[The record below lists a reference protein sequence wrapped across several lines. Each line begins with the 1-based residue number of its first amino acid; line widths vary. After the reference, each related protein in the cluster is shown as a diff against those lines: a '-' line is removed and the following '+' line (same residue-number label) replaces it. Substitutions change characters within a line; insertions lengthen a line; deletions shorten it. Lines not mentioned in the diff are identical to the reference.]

1 MKQRLL
7 WLWLLPVALLLS
19 NVSTA
24 RSQYIYVEGTSV
36 SLSESNPN
44 ILEGKGEGRDGCVSY
59 DAETKTL
66 TLNNA
71 ILKSRE
77 QSSRLSIVNTKSDTI
92 TVRLVGG
99 NSMLASFTN
108 TVKVID
114 SNVRLTGTGSLSVS
128 NGNDDNLITFSV
140 KGPGASLLIDST
152 TLIVDGSFFQNAECD
167 ANLVIR
173 HSTVKASNTTFKQ
186 ITLKDCYLSEP
197 EGAFI
202 STLTDQVGTYQAIV
216 DNNGRYA
223 QNYTIL
229 PGTVTTYPIVVAGT
243 GISSKNQENV
253 LAGQGVG
260 RDGAVRYDADTKTL
274 TLENANLTTKE
285 DKVMLSINKFD
296 SDTLTI
302 NLIGK
307 NHIESNSNALV
318 LQNSTV
324 RFTGSGSLESVST
337 ASDHMG
343 IAPLGEDANLIIS
356 NTTVTAKGG
365 AGIYDPNFGATLTI
379 ENSKVSVEGG
389 VVAKTI
395 TLKDCFVE
403 LPTGG
408 HVGEGSTKDG
418 KKMMGIWNA
427 SGKLALSCVILPE
440 SHRSIAPVESSE
452 VTIQF
457 HSVTKELQVSG
468 LTAGERAYLFDMTGV
483 AVAEL
488 VADAEGTATQSL
500 AQLPAGNYLV
510 ATSKGTYKLA
520 VAQ

>member
-19 NVSTA
+19 NVLIA

-44 ILEGKGEGRDGCVSY
+44 VLKGKGEGRDGCVSY

-92 TVRLVGG
+92 TVRLVGE
-99 NSMLASFTN
+99 NSMLAFATN
-108 TVKVID
+108 TIRITD

-128 NGNDDNLITFSV
+128 NGNEDRLVTFTV
-140 KGPGASLLIDST
+140 GGPAASLLIDST
-152 TLIVDGSFFQNAECD
+152 TLIVNGSLQNPECD
-167 ANLVIR
+167 ANLVIN
-173 HSTVKASNTTFKQ
+173 HSTVKAGGTAFKQ
-186 ITLKDCYLSEP
+186 ITLNDCYLSEP
-197 EGAFI
+197 VGAFVG
-202 STLTDQVGTYQAIV
+202 SGEDQVGKYQGIA
-216 DNNGRYA
+216 A
-223 QNYTIL
+223 QDGKIAKSYTIL
-229 PGTVTTYPIVVAGT
+229 PGSITMYPIEVNGVKV
-243 GISSKNQENV
+243 SSKNQENV

-260 RDGAVRYDADTKTL
+260 RDGAIRYDAETKTL
-274 TLENANLTTKE
+274 TLENANLTTK
-285 DKVMLSINKFD
+285 DDIVMLFINEFGP
-296 SDTLTI
+296 DTLTI

-307 NHIESNSNALV
+307 NHIESHSNALA
-318 LQNSTV
+318 LINSTV
-324 RFTGSGSLESVST
+324 RITGTGSLESIST
-337 ASDHMG
+337 DSNHMG
-343 IAPLGEDANLIIS
+343 IAPLGEGANLIIS

-365 AGIYDPNFGATLTI
+365 VGIFDPDFGASLTI

-389 VVAKTI
+389 IATKTI

-403 LPTGG
+403 LPVGG
-408 HVGEGSTKDG
+408 SVGEGSAKDG
-418 KKMMGIWNA
+418 RKLMGLWDA

-457 HSVTKELQVSG
+457 HPITKELQVSG

-488 VADAEGTATQSL
+488 VADAEGAASQSL

-510 ATSKGTYKLA
+510 VTTKGAYKLA

>member
-24 RSQYIYVEGTSV
+24 RSQHISVEGTYI

-44 ILEGKGEGRDGCVSY
+44 VLEGKGEGRDGCVSY

-77 QSSRLSIVNTKSDTI
+77 QSSRLTIMGTKSDTV
-92 TVRLVGG
+92 TVRLVGE
-99 NSMLASFTN
+99 NSMLAFATN
-108 TVKVID
+108 TVSITD
-114 SNVRLTGTGSLSVS
+114 SNVRLTGSGSLSVS
-128 NGNDDNLITFSV
+128 NGNNDRLITFSV
-140 KGPGASLLIDST
+140 SGPAASLLIDST
-152 TLIVDGSFFQNAECD
+152 TLIVDGSFQNAQCD
-167 ANLVIR
+167 ATLVINY
-173 HSTVKASNTTFKQ
+173 SNVKASQTVFKQ
-186 ITLKDCYLSEP
+186 ITLNDCYLSEP

-202 STLTDQVGTYQAIV
+202 STVTDQVGSYQAIV
-216 DNNGRYA
+216 DNTGRDA

-260 RDGAVRYDADTKTL
+260 RDGAVRYDAETKTL
-274 TLENANLTTKE
+274 TLENANLTTK
-285 DKVMLSINKFD
+285 DDIVMLFINEFG
-296 SDTLTI
+296 SETLTI

-307 NHIESNSNALV
+307 NHIESHSNAFALI
-318 LQNSTV
+318 NSTV
-324 RFTGSGSLESVST
+324 RITGSGSLESVST

-343 IAPLGEDANLIIS
+343 IAPLGEGANLIIS

-365 AGIYDPNFGATLTI
+365 AGIYDPKLGATLTI
-379 ENSKVSVEGG
+379 ENSKVTVEGG

-408 HVGEGSTKDG
+408 SVGEGSAKDG
-418 KKMMGIWNA
+418 TKLMGVWDA

-440 SHRSIAPVESSE
+440 SHRSIAPVESDE

-500 AQLPAGNYLV
+500 AQLPVGNYLV
-510 ATSKGTYKLA
+510 VTTKGAYKLT

>member
-19 NVSTA
+19 NVLIA

-44 ILEGKGEGRDGCVSY
+44 VLEGKGEGRDGCVSY

-92 TVRLVGG
+92 TVRLVGE
-99 NSMLASFTN
+99 NSMLAFATN
-108 TVKVID
+108 TIRITD

-128 NGNDDNLITFSV
+128 NGNEDRLVTFTV
-140 KGPGASLLIDST
+140 GGPAASLLIDST
-152 TLIVDGSFFQNAECD
+152 TLIVNGSLQNPECD
-167 ANLVIR
+167 ANLVIN
-173 HSTVKASNTTFKQ
+173 HSTVKAGGTAFKQ
-186 ITLKDCYLSEP
+186 ITLNDCYLSEP
-197 EGAFI
+197 VGAFVG
-202 STLTDQVGTYQAIV
+202 SGEDQVGKYQGIA
-216 DNNGRYA
+216 A
-223 QNYTIL
+223 QDGKIAKSYTIL
-229 PGTVTTYPIVVAGT
+229 PGSITMYPIEVNGVKV
-243 GISSKNQENV
+243 SSKNQENV

-343 IAPLGEDANLIIS
+343 IAPLGEGANLIIS

-488 VADAEGTATQSL
+488 VADAEGTASQSL

-510 ATSKGTYKLA
+510 VTTKGAYKLA

>member
-7 WLWLLPVALLLS
+7 WRWLLPVALLLS
-19 NVSTA
+19 NVSIA

-44 ILEGKGEGRDGCVSY
+44 VLEGKGEGRDGCVSY

-77 QSSRLSIVNTKSDTI
+77 QTHRLSITNTKSDTV
-92 TVRLVGG
+92 TVRLIGE
-99 NSMLASFTN
+99 NSMLAFATN
-108 TVKVID
+108 TVYITD

-128 NGNDDNLITFSV
+128 SGNEDRFITFSV
-140 KGPGASLLIDST
+140 SGPAASLLIDST
-152 TLIVDGSFFQNAECD
+152 TLIVDGSLQNPECD
-167 ANLVIR
+167 ANLVIN
-173 HSTVKASNTTFKQ
+173 HSTVKAGGTTFKQ
-186 ITLKDCYLSEP
+186 ITLNDCYLAEP
-197 EGAFI
+197 VGAFVG
-202 STLTDQVGTYQAIV
+202 SGKDQVGTYQGIA
-216 DNNGRYA
+216 A
-223 QNYTIL
+223 QDGKIAKSYTIL
-229 PGTVTTYPIVVAGT
+229 PGSITMYPIEVNGVKV
-243 GISSKNQENV
+243 SSKNQENV

-260 RDGAVRYDADTKTL
+260 RDGAVRYDAKTKTL

-343 IAPLGEDANLIIS
+343 IAPLGEGANLIIS

-379 ENSKVSVEGG
+379 ENSKVSAEGG
-389 VVAKTI
+389 IATKTI

-408 HVGEGSTKDG
+408 SVGEGSTKDG
-418 KKMMGIWNA
+418 KKLMGVWDA

-440 SHRSIAPVESSE
+440 SHRSIAPVESDE

-457 HSVTKELQVSG
+457 HPITKELQVSG

-488 VADAEGTATQSL
+488 VADAEGAATQL
-500 AQLPAGNYLV
+500 LTQLPAGNYLV
-510 ATSKGTYKLA
+510 VTSKGTYKLA

>member
-24 RSQYIYVEGTSV
+24 RSQSIYVEGTYI

-44 ILEGKGEGRDGCVSY
+44 VLEGKGEGRDGCVSY

-77 QSSRLSIVNTKSDTI
+77 QRPRLSIVNTNSDTV
-92 TVRLVGG
+92 TVRLVGE

-108 TVKVID
+108 TVKVIN

-128 NGNDDNLITFSV
+128 NGNEDRLIPFAV
-140 KGPGASLLIDST
+140 GGPGASLLIDST
-152 TLIVDGSFFQNAECD
+152 TLIVDGFLQNPACD
-167 ANLVIR
+167 ANLAIN
-173 HSTVKASNTTFKQ
+173 HSTVKAGGTAFKQ
-186 ITLKDCYLSEP
+186 ITLNDCYLAEP
-197 EGAFI
+197 EGVSI
-202 STLTDQVGTYQAIV
+202 GTEEDQVGSYQAIV
-216 DNNGRYA
+216 DNSGWWAR
-223 QNYTIL
+223 NYTIL

-243 GISSKNQENV
+243 GITSKNQENV

-260 RDGAVRYDADTKTL
+260 RDGAVRYDAETKTL
-274 TLENANLTTKE
+274 TLENANLTTK
-285 DKVMLSINKFD
+285 DDIVMLFINEFGPE
-296 SDTLTI
+296 TLTI

-307 NHIESNSNALV
+307 NHIESHSNAFALI
-318 LQNSTV
+318 NSTI
-324 RFTGSGSLESVST
+324 RITGSGSLESIST
-337 ASDHMG
+337 DANHMG
-343 IAPLGEDANLIIS
+343 IAPLGEGANLIIS

-365 AGIYDPNFGATLTI
+365 AGIFDPDFGAALTI
-379 ENSKVSVEGG
+379 ENSKVSAEGG
-389 VVAKTI
+389 IATKTI
-395 TLKDCFVE
+395 TLKDCFIE

-408 HVGEGSTKDG
+408 SVGEGSTKDG
-418 KKMMGIWNA
+418 TKLMGIWDA

-457 HSVTKELQVSG
+457 HSITKELQVSG
-468 LTAGERAYLFDMTGV
+468 LTAGERAYLFDII
-483 AVAEL
+483 AVR
-488 VADAEGTATQSL
+488 
-500 AQLPAGNYLV
+500 
-510 ATSKGTYKLA
+510 
-520 VAQ
+520 

>member
-24 RSQYIYVEGTSV
+24 RSQGILVEGTYV
-36 SLSESNPN
+36 SLSKSNPN
-44 ILEGKGEGRDGCVSY
+44 VLKGKGEGRDGCVSY

-77 QSSRLSIVNTKSDTI
+77 QSDRLSIVNTNSDTI
-92 TVRLVGG
+92 TVRLIGE

-128 NGNDDNLITFSV
+128 NGNEDRLIPFAV
-140 KGPGASLLIDST
+140 GGPAASLLIDST
-152 TLIVDGSFFQNAECD
+152 TLIVDGFLQNPACD

-173 HSTVKASNTTFKQ
+173 HSTVKASKTIFKQ
-186 ITLKDCYLSEP
+186 ITLRDCYLSEP
-197 EGAFI
+197 AGAFI
-202 STLTDQVGTYQAIV
+202 STVTDQVGSYQAIV
-216 DNNGRYA
+216 DNNGRDA
-223 QNYTIL
+223 ENYTIL

-260 RDGAVRYDADTKTL
+260 RDGAVRYDAETKTL

-285 DKVMLSINKFD
+285 DKVMLFINEFGP
-296 SDTLTI
+296 DTLTI

-307 NHIESNSNALV
+307 NHIESHSNAFALI
-318 LQNSTV
+318 NSTV
-324 RFTGSGSLESVST
+324 RITGSGSLESIST

-343 IAPLGEDANLIIS
+343 IAPLGEGANLIIS

-365 AGIYDPNFGATLTI
+365 AGIYDPKLGATLTI

-389 VVAKTI
+389 IVAKTI

-408 HVGEGSTKDG
+408 SVGEGSTKDG
-418 KKMMGIWNA
+418 TKLMGVWDA

-457 HSVTKELQVSG
+457 HSITKELQVSG

-488 VADAEGTATQSL
+488 VADAEGTATQL
-500 AQLPAGNYLV
+500 LTQLPAGNYLV
-510 ATSKGTYKLA
+510 VTSKGTYKLA

>member
-7 WLWLLPVALLLS
+7 WLWLLPVALLFS

-24 RSQYIYVEGTSV
+24 RSQAIFVEGTRV

-44 ILEGKGEGRDGCVSY
+44 VLEGKGEGRDGCVSY

-71 ILKSRE
+71 NLKSRE
-77 QSSRLSIVNTKSDTI
+77 QSDRLSIVNTKSDTV
-92 TVRLVGG
+92 TVRLIGE

-128 NGNDDNLITFSV
+128 NGNDDRYITFSV

-152 TLIVDGSFFQNAECD
+152 TLIVEGSLQNAQCD
-167 ANLVIR
+167 ANLVIN
-173 HSTVKASNTTFKQ
+173 HSTVKAGETTFKQ

-197 EGAFI
+197 EGA
-202 STLTDQVGTYQAIV
+202 SVGTGEDQVGSYQAIV
-216 DNNGRYA
+216 DNNGHYA

-243 GISSKNQENV
+243 GITSKNQENV

-260 RDGAVRYDADTKTL
+260 RDGAVRYDAETKTL
-274 TLENANLTTKE
+274 TLENANLTTK
-285 DKVMLSINKFD
+285 DDIVMLFINEFGP
-296 SDTLTI
+296 DTLTI
-302 NLIGK
+302 DLIGK
-307 NHIESNSNALV
+307 NHIESHSNAFALI
-318 LQNSTV
+318 NSTV
-324 RFTGSGSLESVST
+324 RITGSGSLESVST
-337 ASDHMG
+337 DSNHMG
-343 IAPLGEDANLIIS
+343 IAPLGEGANLIIS

-365 AGIYDPNFGATLTI
+365 AGIYDPKLGATLTI

-408 HVGEGSTKDG
+408 SVGEGSAKDG
-418 KKMMGIWNA
+418 TKLMGVWDA

-440 SHRSIAPVESSE
+440 SHRSIAPVESDE

-457 HSVTKELQVSG
+457 HSITKELQVSG

-510 ATSKGTYKLA
+510 VTTKGSHKLA

>member
-24 RSQYIYVEGTSV
+24 RSQGIYVEGTRI

-44 ILEGKGEGRDGCVSY
+44 VLEGKGEGRDGCVSY

-77 QSSRLSIVNTKSDTI
+77 QSDRLSIINTNSDTV
-92 TVRLVGG
+92 TVRLIGE

-128 NGNDDNLITFSV
+128 NGNDDDLITFSV

-152 TLIVDGSFFQNAECD
+152 TLIVEGSLQNAQCD
-167 ANLVIR
+167 ANLVIN
-173 HSTVKASNTTFKQ
+173 HSTVKAGGTAFKQ
-186 ITLKDCYLSEP
+186 ITLNDCYLSEP
-197 EGAFI
+197 EGAFVG
-202 STLTDQVGTYQAIV
+202 TGEDQVGSYQAIV
-216 DNNGRYA
+216 DNSGRYA

-243 GISSKNQENV
+243 GITSKNQENV

-260 RDGAVRYDADTKTL
+260 RDGAVRYDTETKTL
-274 TLENANLTTKE
+274 TLENANLTTWG
-285 DKVMLSINKFD
+285 DVVMLSINEFGP
-296 SDTLTI
+296 DTLTI
-302 NLIGK
+302 DLIGK
-307 NHIESNSNALV
+307 NHIESHSDALSF
-318 LQNSTV
+318 LKSTV
-324 RFTGSGSLESVST
+324 RITGSGSLESVST
-337 ASDHMG
+337 ASNHMG
-343 IAPLGEDANLIIS
+343 IAPLGEGANLIIS

-365 AGIYDPNFGATLTI
+365 IFDPNFGATLTI

-403 LPTGG
+403 LPIGG
-408 HVGEGSTKDG
+408 RVDEGSTKDG
-418 KKMMGIWNA
+418 TKLMSVWDA
-427 SGKLALSCVILPE
+427 SGKPALSCVILPE

-510 ATSKGTYKLA
+510 VTTKGSHKLA

>member
-24 RSQYIYVEGTSV
+24 RSQSIYVEGTRV
-36 SLSESNPN
+36 SLSKSNPN
-44 ILEGKGEGRDGCVSY
+44 VLEGKGEGRDGCVSY

-77 QSSRLSIVNTKSDTI
+77 QSSRLTIMDTKSDTV
-92 TVRLVGG
+92 TVRLIGE

-108 TVKVID
+108 TFKVID

-128 NGNDDNLITFSV
+128 NGNDDRYITFYV
-140 KGPGASLLIDST
+140 KGPAASLLIDST
-152 TLIVDGSFFQNAECD
+152 TLIVDGSLQNPECD
-167 ANLVIR
+167 ANLVIN
-173 HSTVKASNTTFKQ
+173 HSTVKAGGTTFKQ
-186 ITLKDCYLSEP
+186 ITLNDCYLAEP
-197 EGAFI
+197 VGAFVG
-202 STLTDQVGTYQAIV
+202 SGKDQVGTYQGIA
-216 DNNGRYA
+216 A
-223 QNYTIL
+223 QDGKIAKSYTIL
-229 PGTVTTYPIVVAGT
+229 PGSITMYPIEVNGVQV
-243 GISSKNQENV
+243 SSKNQENI

-260 RDGAVRYDADTKTL
+260 RDGAVRYDSETKTL
-274 TLENANLTTKE
+274 TLENATLTTKE
-285 DKVMLSINKFD
+285 DKVMLSINEFGPG
-296 SDTLTI
+296 TLTI

-307 NHIESNSNALV
+307 NHIESHSNALA
-318 LQNSTV
+318 LINSTV
-324 RFTGSGSLESVST
+324 RITGSGSLESIST
-337 ASDHMG
+337 DANHMG
-343 IAPLGEDANLIIS
+343 IAPLGEGANLIIS
-356 NTTVTAKGG
+356 NTTITAKGG
-365 AGIYDPNFGATLTI
+365 IFDPDFGATLTI
-379 ENSKVSVEGG
+379 ENSKVSAEGG
-389 VVAKTI
+389 IATKTI

-408 HVGEGSTKDG
+408 SVGEGSTKDG
-418 KKMMGIWNA
+418 KKLMGVWNA

-457 HSVTKELQVSG
+457 HSVTKELQVVG

-488 VADAEGTATQSL
+488 VADAEGTAAQSL

-510 ATSKGTYKLA
+510 VTTKGTYKLA
-520 VAQ
+520 IAQ

>member
-7 WLWLLPVALLLS
+7 WRWLLPVALLLS

-24 RSQYIYVEGTSV
+24 RSQSIYVEGTRV
-36 SLSESNPN
+36 SLSKSNPN
-44 ILEGKGEGRDGCVSY
+44 VLEGKGEGRDGCVSY

-77 QSSRLSIVNTKSDTI
+77 QSPRLSIVNTNSDTV
-92 TVRLVGG
+92 TVRLIGE
-99 NSMLASFTN
+99 NSMLAFATN
-108 TVKVID
+108 TVSITD

-128 NGNDDNLITFSV
+128 NGNDDRLITFAV
-140 KGPGASLLIDST
+140 KGPSASLLVDST
-152 TLIVDGSFFQNAECD
+152 TLIVNGSFQNAACE

-173 HSTVKASNTTFKQ
+173 HSTVKASLTVFKQ

-197 EGAFI
+197 EGA
-202 STLTDQVGTYQAIV
+202 SVGTGEDQVGSYQAIV

-243 GISSKNQENV
+243 GITSKNQENV

-260 RDGAVRYDADTKTL
+260 RAGAVRYDAETKTL
-274 TLENANLTTKE
+274 TLENANLTTWG
-285 DKVMLSINKFD
+285 DVVMLSINEFGP
-296 SDTLTI
+296 DTLTI

-318 LQNSTV
+318 LRNSTV

-343 IAPLGEDANLIIS
+343 IAPLGEGANLIIS

-365 AGIYDPNFGATLTI
+365 AGIFDPNFGATLTI

-403 LPTGG
+403 LPIGG
-408 HVGEGSTKDG
+408 RVGEGSAKDG
-418 KKMMGIWNA
+418 TKLMGVWEA
-427 SGKLALSCVILPE
+427 SNDLALFCVILPE
-440 SHRSIAPVESSE
+440 SHRSIASVETDE

-488 VADAEGTATQSL
+488 VADAEGTATQML
-500 AQLPAGNYLV
+500 TQLPAGNYLV
-510 ATSKGTYKLA
+510 VTSKGTYKLA

>member
-1 MKQRLL
+1 MKQRL
-7 WLWLLPVALLLS
+7 LWLLPVALLLS

-24 RSQYIYVEGTSV
+24 RSQSIYVEDTYI

-44 ILEGKGEGRDGCVSY
+44 VLEGKGEGRDGCVSY

-77 QSSRLSIVNTKSDTI
+77 QSSRLTIMDTKSDTV
-92 TVRLVGG
+92 TVRLVGE

-108 TVKVID
+108 TVSITD

-128 NGNDDNLITFSV
+128 NGNDDRYITFSV
-140 KGPGASLLIDST
+140 KGPAASLLIDST
-152 TLIVDGSFFQNAECD
+152 TLIVEGPLQNAQCD
-167 ANLVIR
+167 ANLVIN
-173 HSTVKASNTTFKQ
+173 HSTVKAGGTAFKQ
-186 ITLKDCYLSEP
+186 ITLNDCYLSEP
-197 EGAFI
+197 VGAFVG
-202 STLTDQVGTYQAIV
+202 TGEDQVGSYQAIV

-243 GISSKNQENV
+243 GITSKNQENV

-260 RDGAVRYDADTKTL
+260 RDGAVRYDAETKTL
-274 TLENANLTTKE
+274 TLENANLTTWG
-285 DKVMLSINKFD
+285 DVVMLSINEFGP
-296 SDTLTI
+296 DTLTI

-318 LQNSTV
+318 LRNSTV

-343 IAPLGEDANLIIS
+343 IAPLGEGANLIIS

-365 AGIYDPNFGATLTI
+365 AGIFDPNFGATLTI

-403 LPTGG
+403 LPIGG
-408 HVGEGSTKDG
+408 RVGEGSAKDG
-418 KKMMGIWNA
+418 TKLMGVWEA
-427 SGKLALSCVILPE
+427 SNDLALFCVILPE
-440 SHRSIAPVESSE
+440 SHRSIASVETDE

-488 VADAEGTATQSL
+488 VADAEGTATQL
-500 AQLPAGNYLV
+500 LTQLPAGNYLV
-510 ATSKGTYKLA
+510 VTSKGTYKLA

>member
-24 RSQYIYVEGTSV
+24 RSQSIYVEGTYI
-36 SLSESNPN
+36 SLAESNPN
-44 ILEGKGEGRDGCVSY
+44 VLEGKGEGRDGCVSY

-77 QSSRLSIVNTKSDTI
+77 QSHRLTITNTKSDTV
-92 TVRLVGG
+92 TVRLIGE
-99 NSMLASFTN
+99 NSMLAFATN
-108 TVKVID
+108 TVNITD

-128 NGNDDNLITFSV
+128 NGNEDRYITFSV
-140 KGPGASLLIDST
+140 GGPAASLLIDST
-152 TLIVDGSFFQNAECD
+152 TLIVDGSLQNAECD
-167 ANLVIR
+167 ANLVIN
-173 HSTVKASNTTFKQ
+173 HSTVKAGRTTFKQ
-186 ITLKDCYLSEP
+186 ITLNDCYLAEP
-197 EGAFI
+197 VGAFVG
-202 STLTDQVGTYQAIV
+202 TGEDQVGTYQGIAGQDGKV
-216 DNNGRYA
+216 A
-223 QNYTIL
+223 QSYTIL
-229 PGTVTTYPIVVAGT
+229 PGSITMYPIEVNGVQV
-243 GISSKNQENV
+243 SSKNQENV

-260 RDGAVRYDADTKTL
+260 RDGAVRYDAETKTL

-285 DKVMLSINKFD
+285 DIVMLFINEFG
-296 SDTLTI
+296 SETLTI

-307 NHIESNSNALV
+307 NHIESHSNAFALI
-318 LQNSTV
+318 NSTI
-324 RFTGSGSLESVST
+324 RITGSGSLESVST

-343 IAPLGEDANLIIS
+343 IAPLGEGANLVIS

-365 AGIYDPNFGATLTI
+365 AGIYDPKLGATLTI

-408 HVGEGSTKDG
+408 RVGEGSAKDG
-418 KKMMGIWNA
+418 TKLMGVWEA
-427 SGKLALSCVILPE
+427 SNDLALSCVILPE

-510 ATSKGTYKLA
+510 VTTKGSYKLA

>member
-24 RSQYIYVEGTSV
+24 RSQSIYVEGTYI

-44 ILEGKGEGRDGCVSY
+44 VLEGKGEGRDGCVSY

-77 QSSRLSIVNTKSDTI
+77 QSSRLTIMDTKSDTV
-92 TVRLVGG
+92 TVRLVGE
-99 NSMLASFTN
+99 NSMLAFATN
-108 TVKVID
+108 TVRITD

-128 NGNDDNLITFSV
+128 NGNEDRLVTFTV
-140 KGPGASLLIDST
+140 GGPAASLLIDST
-152 TLIVDGSFFQNAECD
+152 TLIVNGSLQNPECD
-167 ANLVIR
+167 ANLVIN
-173 HSTVKASNTTFKQ
+173 HSTVKAGGTAFKQ
-186 ITLKDCYLSEP
+186 ITLNDCYLSEP
-197 EGAFI
+197 EGAFVG
-202 STLTDQVGTYQAIV
+202 SGEDQVGTYQGIADQDGKI
-216 DNNGRYA
+216 A
-223 QNYTIL
+223 KSYTIL
-229 PGTVTTYPIVVAGT
+229 PGSITMYPIEVNGVKV
-243 GISSKNQENV
+243 SSKNQENV

-260 RDGAVRYDADTKTL
+260 RDGAVRYDAETKTL
-274 TLENANLTTKE
+274 TLENANLTTK
-285 DKVMLSINKFD
+285 DDIVMLFINEFG
-296 SDTLTI
+296 SETLTI

-307 NHIESNSNALV
+307 NHIESHSNALA
-318 LQNSTV
+318 LINSTV
-324 RFTGSGSLESVST
+324 RITGSGSLESIST
-337 ASDHMG
+337 DSNHMG
-343 IAPLGEDANLIIS
+343 IAPLGEGANLIIS

-365 AGIYDPNFGATLTI
+365 VGIYDPNLGATITI

-408 HVGEGSTKDG
+408 SVGEGSTKDG
-418 KKMMGIWNA
+418 TKMMGVWDT

-440 SHRSIAPVESSE
+440 SHRSIAPVEFSE

-510 ATSKGTYKLA
+510 VTTKGSHKLA

>member
-24 RSQYIYVEGTSV
+24 RSQHISVEGTYI

-44 ILEGKGEGRDGCVSY
+44 VLEGKGEGRDGCVSY

-77 QSSRLSIVNTKSDTI
+77 QSSRLTIMGTKSDTV
-92 TVRLVGG
+92 TVRLVGE
-99 NSMLASFTN
+99 NSMLAFATN
-108 TVKVID
+108 TVSITD
-114 SNVRLTGTGSLSVS
+114 SNVRLTGSGSLSVS
-128 NGNDDNLITFSV
+128 NGNNDRLITFSV
-140 KGPGASLLIDST
+140 SGPAASLLIDST
-152 TLIVDGSFFQNAECD
+152 TLIVDGSFQNAQCD
-167 ANLVIR
+167 ATLVIN
-173 HSTVKASNTTFKQ
+173 HSNVKASQTVFKQ
-186 ITLKDCYLSEP
+186 ITLNDCYLSEP

-202 STLTDQVGTYQAIV
+202 STVTDQVGSYQAIV
-216 DNNGRYA
+216 DNTGRDA

-260 RDGAVRYDADTKTL
+260 RDGAVRYDAETKTL

-285 DKVMLSINKFD
+285 DIVMLSINEFGP
-296 SDTLTI
+296 DTLTI
-302 NLIGK
+302 NLVGK
-307 NHIESNSNALV
+307 NHIESNSNAFAFL
-318 LQNSTV
+318 NSTV
-324 RFTGSGSLESVST
+324 RITGSGSLESVST

-343 IAPLGEDANLIIS
+343 IAPLGEGANLIIS

-365 AGIYDPNFGATLTI
+365 AGIYDPNLGATLTI
-379 ENSKVSVEGG
+379 ENSKVTVEGG

-408 HVGEGSTKDG
+408 RVGEGSAKDG
-418 KKMMGIWNA
+418 TKLMGVWEA
-427 SGKLALSCVILPE
+427 SNDLALFCVILPE

-468 LTAGERAYLFDMTGV
+468 LTADERAYLFDMTGV

-510 ATSKGTYKLA
+510 VTTKGAYKLT

>member
-7 WLWLLPVALLLS
+7 WLWLFPVALLLS

-24 RSQYIYVEGTSV
+24 RSQSIYVEGTSV
-36 SLSESNPN
+36 SLSKSNPN
-44 ILEGKGEGRDGCVSY
+44 VLEGKGEGRDGCVSY

-92 TVRLVGG
+92 TVRLVGE
-99 NSMLASFTN
+99 NSMLAFATN
-108 TVKVID
+108 TIRITD

-128 NGNDDNLITFSV
+128 NGNEDRLVTFTV
-140 KGPGASLLIDST
+140 GGPAASLLIDST
-152 TLIVDGSFFQNAECD
+152 TLIVNGSLQNPECD
-167 ANLVIR
+167 ANLVIN
-173 HSTVKASNTTFKQ
+173 HSTVKAGGTAFKQ
-186 ITLKDCYLSEP
+186 ITLNDCYLSEP
-197 EGAFI
+197 VGAFVG
-202 STLTDQVGTYQAIV
+202 SGEDQVGKYQGIA
-216 DNNGRYA
+216 A
-223 QNYTIL
+223 QDGKIAKSYTIL
-229 PGTVTTYPIVVAGT
+229 PGSITMYPIEVNGVKV
-243 GISSKNQENV
+243 SSKNQENV

-260 RDGAVRYDADTKTL
+260 RDGAVRYASETKTL
-274 TLENANLTTKE
+274 TLENANLTTK
-285 DKVMLSINKFD
+285 DDIVMLFINEFGP
-296 SDTLTI
+296 DTLTI

-307 NHIESNSNALV
+307 NHIESHSNALA
-318 LQNSTV
+318 LINSTV
-324 RFTGSGSLESVST
+324 RITGTGSLESIST
-337 ASDHMG
+337 DSNHMG
-343 IAPLGEDANLIIS
+343 IAPLGEGANLIIS

-365 AGIYDPNFGATLTI
+365 AGIFDPDFGASLTI
-379 ENSKVSVEGG
+379 ENSKLSAEGG
-389 VVAKTI
+389 IIAKTI

-408 HVGEGSTKDG
+408 SVGEGSAKDG
-418 KKMMGIWNA
+418 TKLMGLWDA

-440 SHRSIAPVESSE
+440 SHRSIASVESSE

-457 HSVTKELQVSG
+457 HPITKDLQVAG

-483 AVAEL
+483 AVDEL
-488 VADAEGTATQSL
+488 VADAEGTASRSL

-510 ATSKGTYKLA
+510 VTTKGTYKLA

>member
-44 ILEGKGEGRDGCVSY
+44 VLEGKGEGRDGCVSY

-77 QSSRLSIVNTKSDTI
+77 QSDRLSIVNTKSDTV
-92 TVRLVGG
+92 TVRLIGES
-99 NSMLASFTN
+99 SMLASFTN

-128 NGNDDNLITFSV
+128 NGNEDRFITFSV
-140 KGPGASLLIDST
+140 KGPAASLLIDST
-152 TLIVDGSFFQNAECD
+152 TLIVEGSLQNAQCD
-167 ANLVIR
+167 ANLVIN
-173 HSTVKASNTTFKQ
+173 HSTVKAGDTAFKQ
-186 ITLKDCYLSEP
+186 ITLNDCYLSEP
-197 EGAFI
+197 VGAFVG
-202 STLTDQVGTYQAIV
+202 SGEDQVGTYQVIAGQ
-216 DNNGRYA
+216 DGKMA
-223 QNYTIL
+223 QSYTIL
-229 PGTVTTYPIVVAGT
+229 PGSITMYPIEVNGVKV
-243 GISSKNQENV
+243 SSKNQENV

-260 RDGAVRYDADTKTL
+260 RDGAVRYDAETKTL

-285 DKVMLSINKFD
+285 DIVMLSINEFG
-296 SDTLTI
+296 SETLTI

-307 NHIESNSNALV
+307 NHIESHSNAFALI
-318 LQNSTV
+318 NSTV
-324 RFTGSGSLESVST
+324 RITGNGSLESVST

-343 IAPLGEDANLIIS
+343 IAPLGEGANLIIS
-356 NTTVTAKGG
+356 NTTVTVKGG
-365 AGIYDPNFGATLTI
+365 AGIYDPNLGATLTI

-408 HVGEGSTKDG
+408 SVGEGSAKDG
-418 KKMMGIWNA
+418 TKLMGVWDA

-440 SHRSIAPVESSE
+440 SHRSIAPVESDE

-457 HSVTKELQVSG
+457 HSITKELQVSG
-468 LTAGERAYLFDMTGV
+468 LTADERAYLFDMTGV

-500 AQLPAGNYLV
+500 AQLPVGNYLV
-510 ATSKGTYKLA
+510 VTTKGAYKLT

>member
-44 ILEGKGEGRDGCVSY
+44 VLEGKGEGRDGCVSY

-77 QSSRLSIVNTKSDTI
+77 QSARLSIVNTKSDTV
-92 TVRLVGG
+92 TVRLIGES
-99 NSMLASFTN
+99 SMLASFTN

-128 NGNDDNLITFSV
+128 NGNEDRFITFSV
-140 KGPGASLLIDST
+140 KGPAASLLIDST
-152 TLIVDGSFFQNAECD
+152 TLIVEGSLQNAQCD
-167 ANLVIR
+167 ANLVIN
-173 HSTVKASNTTFKQ
+173 HSTVKAGDTAFKQ
-186 ITLKDCYLSEP
+186 ITLNDCYLSEP
-197 EGAFI
+197 VGAFVG
-202 STLTDQVGTYQAIV
+202 SGEDQVGTYQVIAGQ
-216 DNNGRYA
+216 DGKMA
-223 QNYTIL
+223 QSYTIL
-229 PGTVTTYPIVVAGT
+229 PGSITMYPIEVNGVKV
-243 GISSKNQENV
+243 SSKNQENV

-260 RDGAVRYDADTKTL
+260 RDGAVRYDAETKTL
-274 TLENANLTTKE
+274 TLENANLTTK
-285 DKVMLSINKFD
+285 DDIVMLFINEFG
-296 SDTLTI
+296 SETLTI

-307 NHIESNSNALV
+307 NHIESHSNAFALI
-318 LQNSTV
+318 NSTV
-324 RFTGSGSLESVST
+324 RITGNGSLESVST

-343 IAPLGEDANLIIS
+343 IAPLGEGANLIIS

-365 AGIYDPNFGATLTI
+365 AGIYDPNLGATITI

-408 HVGEGSTKDG
+408 SVGEGSAKDG
-418 KKMMGIWNA
+418 TKLMGVWDA

-440 SHRSIAPVESSE
+440 SHRSIAPVESDE

-457 HSVTKELQVSG
+457 HSITKELQVSG

-483 AVAEL
+483 TVAEL
-488 VADAEGTATQSL
+488 VADAEGTASQSL
-500 AQLPAGNYLV
+500 AQLPVGNYLV
-510 ATSKGTYKLA
+510 VTTKGAYKLT

>member
-44 ILEGKGEGRDGCVSY
+44 VLAGKGEGRDGCVSY

-77 QSSRLSIVNTKSDTI
+77 QTHRLSITNTKSDTV
-92 TVRLVGG
+92 TVRLIGE
-99 NSMLASFTN
+99 NSMLAFATN
-108 TVKVID
+108 TVYITD

-128 NGNDDNLITFSV
+128 NGNEDRLVTFTV
-140 KGPGASLLIDST
+140 GGPAASLLIDST
-152 TLIVDGSFFQNAECD
+152 TLIVNGSLQNPECD
-167 ANLVIR
+167 ANLVIN
-173 HSTVKASNTTFKQ
+173 HSTVKAGGTAFKQ
-186 ITLKDCYLSEP
+186 ITLNDCYLSEP

-216 DNNGRYA
+216 DNTGRYA

-243 GISSKNQENV
+243 GITSKNQENV

-260 RDGAVRYDADTKTL
+260 RDGAVRYDAETKTL
-274 TLENANLTTKE
+274 TLENANLTTWG
-285 DKVMLSINKFD
+285 DVVMLSINEFGP
-296 SDTLTI
+296 DTLTI

-318 LQNSTV
+318 LRNSTV

-337 ASDHMG
+337 ASDYMG
-343 IAPLGEDANLIIS
+343 IAPLGEGANLIIS

-365 AGIYDPNFGATLTI
+365 AGIFDPNFGATLTI

-395 TLKDCFVE
+395 TLKDCFIE

-408 HVGEGSTKDG
+408 SVGEGSTKDG
-418 KKMMGIWNA
+418 TKLMGVWDA

-440 SHRSIAPVESSE
+440 SHRSIAPVKSDE

-488 VADAEGTATQSL
+488 VADAEGTAAQSL

-510 ATSKGTYKLA
+510 VTSKGTYKLA

>member
-24 RSQYIYVEGTSV
+24 RSQAIFVEGTSV

-44 ILEGKGEGRDGCVSY
+44 VLEGKGEGRDGCVSY

-77 QSSRLSIVNTKSDTI
+77 QSDRLSIVNTKSDTV
-92 TVRLVGG
+92 TVRLIGE

-108 TVKVID
+108 TIKVID

-152 TLIVDGSFFQNAECD
+152 TLIVEGSLQNAACE

-173 HSTVKASNTTFKQ
+173 HSTVKASLTVFKQ

-229 PGTVTTYPIVVAGT
+229 PGTVTTYPIAVAGT

-260 RDGAVRYDADTKTL
+260 RDGAVRYDAETKTL

-285 DKVMLSINKFD
+285 DIIMLSINEFGP
-296 SDTLTI
+296 DTLTI
-302 NLIGK
+302 KLIGE
-307 NHIESNSNALV
+307 NHIESNSNAFAFLK
-318 LQNSTV
+318 STV
-324 RFTGSGSLESVST
+324 RITGSGSLESVST

-343 IAPLGEDANLIIS
+343 IAPLGEGANLIIS

-365 AGIYDPNFGATLTI
+365 AGIYDPKLGATLTI
-379 ENSKVSVEGG
+379 ENSKVTVEGG

-418 KKMMGIWNA
+418 TKLMGVWNA

-457 HSVTKELQVSG
+457 HSVTKELQVVG

-488 VADAEGTATQSL
+488 VADAEGTAAQSL

-510 ATSKGTYKLA
+510 VTTKGTYKLA
-520 VAQ
+520 IAQ

>member
-7 WLWLLPVALLLS
+7 WLWLLSVALLFS

-24 RSQYIYVEGTSV
+24 RSQAIFVEGTSV

-44 ILEGKGEGRDGCVSY
+44 VLEGKGEGRDGCVSY

-77 QSSRLSIVNTKSDTI
+77 QSDRLSIVNTKSDTV
-92 TVRLVGG
+92 TVRLIGE

-128 NGNDDNLITFSV
+128 NGNDDRYITFSV

-152 TLIVDGSFFQNAECD
+152 TLIVEGSLQNAQCD
-167 ANLVIR
+167 ANLVIN
-173 HSTVKASNTTFKQ
+173 HSTVKAGGTTFKQ
-186 ITLKDCYLSEP
+186 ITLNDCYLAEP
-197 EGAFI
+197 VGAFVG
-202 STLTDQVGTYQAIV
+202 SGEDQVGTYQGIAGQDGKI
-216 DNNGRYA
+216 A
-223 QNYTIL
+223 QSYTIL
-229 PGTVTTYPIVVAGT
+229 PGSITMYPIEVNGVQV
-243 GISSKNQENV
+243 SSKNQENV

-260 RDGAVRYDADTKTL
+260 RDGTVRYDADTKTL

-285 DKVMLSINKFD
+285 DKVMLFINEFG
-296 SDTLTI
+296 SETLTI

-307 NHIESNSNALV
+307 NHIESHSNALA
-318 LQNSTV
+318 LINSTV
-324 RFTGSGSLESVST
+324 RITGSGSLESVST
-337 ASDHMG
+337 DSNHMG
-343 IAPLGEDANLIIS
+343 IAPLGEGANLIIS

-365 AGIYDPNFGATLTI
+365 AGIYDPKLGATLTI

-408 HVGEGSTKDG
+408 SVGEGSAKDG
-418 KKMMGIWNA
+418 TKLMGVWDA

-440 SHRSIAPVESSE
+440 SHRSIAPVESDE

-457 HSVTKELQVSG
+457 HSITKELQVSG

-488 VADAEGTATQSL
+488 VADAEGTASQSL
-500 AQLPAGNYLV
+500 AQLPVGNYLV
-510 ATSKGTYKLA
+510 VTTKGVYKLT

>member
-24 RSQYIYVEGTSV
+24 RSQGIYVEGTRI

-44 ILEGKGEGRDGCVSY
+44 VLEGKGEGRDGCVSY

-77 QSSRLSIVNTKSDTI
+77 QSDRLSIINTNSDTV
-92 TVRLVGG
+92 TVRLIGE

-128 NGNDDNLITFSV
+128 NGNDDDLITFSV

-152 TLIVDGSFFQNAECD
+152 TLIVEGSLQNAQCD
-167 ANLVIR
+167 ANLVIN
-173 HSTVKASNTTFKQ
+173 HSTVKAGGTAFKQ
-186 ITLKDCYLSEP
+186 ITLNDCYLSEP
-197 EGAFI
+197 EGAFVG
-202 STLTDQVGTYQAIV
+202 TGEDQVGSYQAIV
-216 DNNGRYA
+216 DNSGRYA

-243 GISSKNQENV
+243 GITSKNQENV

-260 RDGAVRYDADTKTL
+260 RDGAVRYDTETKTL
-274 TLENANLTTKE
+274 TLENANLTTWG
-285 DKVMLSINKFD
+285 DVVMLSINEFGP
-296 SDTLTI
+296 DTLTI
-302 NLIGK
+302 DLIGK
-307 NHIESNSNALV
+307 NHIESHSDALSF
-318 LQNSTV
+318 LKSTV
-324 RFTGSGSLESVST
+324 RITGSGSLESVST
-337 ASDHMG
+337 ASNHMG
-343 IAPLGEDANLIIS
+343 IAPLGEGANLIIS

-365 AGIYDPNFGATLTI
+365 IFDPNFGATLTI

-403 LPTGG
+403 LPIGG
-408 HVGEGSTKDG
+408 RVDEGSTKDG
-418 KKMMGIWNA
+418 TKLMSVWDA
-427 SGKLALSCVILPE
+427 SGKPALSCVILPE

-468 LTAGERAYLFDMTGV
+468 MTAGERAYLFDMTGV

-488 VADAEGTATQSL
+488 VANAEGTATQSL

-510 ATSKGTYKLA
+510 VTTKGSHKLA

>member
-24 RSQYIYVEGTSV
+24 RSQSIYVEGAYIP
-36 SLSESNPN
+36 LSKSNPN
-44 ILEGKGEGRDGCVSY
+44 VLEGKGEGRDGCVSY

-77 QSSRLSIVNTKSDTI
+77 QSSRLTIMDTKSDTV
-92 TVRLVGG
+92 TVRLVGE

-108 TVKVID
+108 TVSIID
-114 SNVRLTGTGSLSVS
+114 SNVRLTGAGSLSVS
-128 NGNDDNLITFSV
+128 NGNDDRLITFAV
-140 KGPGASLLIDST
+140 GGPAASLLIDST
-152 TLIVDGSFFQNAECD
+152 TLIVDGPLQNAQCD
-167 ANLVIR
+167 ANLVIN
-173 HSTVKASNTTFKQ
+173 HSTVKAGGTAFKQ
-186 ITLKDCYLSEP
+186 IILNDCYLAEP
-197 EGAFI
+197 VGAFVG
-202 STLTDQVGTYQAIV
+202 TGEDQVGTYQGIADQDGKI
-216 DNNGRYA
+216 A
-223 QNYTIL
+223 KSYTIL
-229 PGTVTTYPIVVAGT
+229 PGSITMYPIEVNGVKV
-243 GISSKNQENV
+243 SSKNQENV

-260 RDGAVRYDADTKTL
+260 RDGAVRYDAETKTL
-274 TLENANLTTKE
+274 TLENANLTTWG
-285 DKVMLSINKFD
+285 DVVMLSINEFGP
-296 SDTLTI
+296 DTLTI

-318 LQNSTV
+318 LRNSTV

-343 IAPLGEDANLIIS
+343 IAPLGEGANLIIS

-365 AGIYDPNFGATLTI
+365 AGIFDPNFGATLTI

-403 LPTGG
+403 LPIGG
-408 HVGEGSTKDG
+408 RVGEGSAKDG
-418 KKMMGIWNA
+418 TKLMGVWEA
-427 SGKLALSCVILPE
+427 SNDLALFCVILPE
-440 SHRSIAPVESSE
+440 SHRSIASVETDE

-488 VADAEGTATQSL
+488 VADAEGTATQL
-500 AQLPAGNYLV
+500 LTQLPAGNYLV
-510 ATSKGTYKLA
+510 VTSKGTYKLA

>member
-24 RSQYIYVEGTSV
+24 RSQSIYVEGTYI

-44 ILEGKGEGRDGCVSY
+44 VLEGKGEGRDGCVSY

-77 QSSRLSIVNTKSDTI
+77 QSSRLTIMDTKSDTV
-92 TVRLVGG
+92 TVRLVGE
-99 NSMLASFTN
+99 NSMLAFATN
-108 TVKVID
+108 TVRITD

-128 NGNDDNLITFSV
+128 NGNEDRLVTFTV
-140 KGPGASLLIDST
+140 GGPAASLLIDST
-152 TLIVDGSFFQNAECD
+152 TLIVNGSLQNPECD
-167 ANLVIR
+167 ANLVIN
-173 HSTVKASNTTFKQ
+173 HSTVKAGGTAFKQ
-186 ITLKDCYLSEP
+186 ITLNDCYLSEP
-197 EGAFI
+197 EGAFVG
-202 STLTDQVGTYQAIV
+202 SGEDQVGTYQGIADQDGKI
-216 DNNGRYA
+216 A
-223 QNYTIL
+223 KSYTIL
-229 PGTVTTYPIVVAGT
+229 PGSITMYPIEVNGVKV
-243 GISSKNQENV
+243 SSKNQENV

-260 RDGAVRYDADTKTL
+260 RDGAVRYDAETKTL
-274 TLENANLTTKE
+274 TLENANLTTK
-285 DKVMLSINKFD
+285 DDIVMLFINEFG
-296 SDTLTI
+296 SETLTI

-307 NHIESNSNALV
+307 NHIESHSNALA
-318 LQNSTV
+318 LINSTV
-324 RFTGSGSLESVST
+324 RITGSGSLESIST
-337 ASDHMG
+337 DSNHMG
-343 IAPLGEDANLIIS
+343 IAPLGEGANLIIS

-365 AGIYDPNFGATLTI
+365 AGIFDPKLAAALTI
-379 ENSKVSVEGG
+379 ENSKVSAEGG

-395 TLKDCFVE
+395 TLKDCFIE

-408 HVGEGSTKDG
+408 SVGEGSTTDG
-418 KKMMGIWNA
+418 TKLMGIWDA

-468 LTAGERAYLFDMTGV
+468 MTAGERAYLFDMTGV

-488 VADAEGTATQSL
+488 VANAEGTATQSL

-510 ATSKGTYKLA
+510 VTTKGSYKLA